1 MKLEGY
7 PSPSL
12 EADTEGN
19 SAGSDIPLEARNS
32 LATEECHDPNIVDW
46 DGPSDPE
53 NPYNWPKSKK
63 LAHVL
68 IVSAF
73 SLSANLASTMFA
85 PGAEQ
90 LAAEFHFTSAT
101 IETFTVSIYVL
112 GFALGPIF
120 LAPLSELYGRLVIY
134 HVCNIVYTGFTIG
147 CAFSTNVAMFL
158 VFRILCGIAASGPMS
173 IGGGTVA
180 DITPQEER
188 GKAIALFGVGPL
200 LGPVIGPIVGGFVTQ
215 DVGWR
220 WTFRIILIL
229 SGLLSVATVVFM
241 RETNSSVLLR
251 RKTRRLIRETGNED
265 LVPKAT
271 SDDLRSPSQVLRKAI
286 IRPAKMLL
294 FSPLVSLLSLYTGL
308 LFGLIF
314 LLFTTFPIVFEGT
327 YGFSPGVAGLA
338 YLGLGLGLI
347 SGLILFATLSDKLLG
362 QKRDGKVARPEER
375 LILMKWFA
383 PITPIGCFIYGWT
396 TEYHVHWIV
405 PILGT
410 FVIGLGSLFVVIP
423 AQTYLIDAFGAEAA
437 ASALAANLVVRSP
450 FGAFLVLAAPPLYDN
465 LGLGWGNSVLGF
477 ITLAFTPVPWFF
489 YHYGEYLRKG
499 FPVDL

>member
-1 MKLEGY
+1 MKIESCS
-7 PSPSL
+7 SPSL
-12 EADTEGN
+12 EADTGGDT
-19 SAGSDIPLEARNS
+19 AISDIPLEARNS
-32 LATEECHDPNIVDW
+32 LTMDQCHDPNIVDW
-46 DGPSDPE
+46 DGPDDPE

-63 LAHVL
+63 MAHVL

-90 LAAEFHFTSAT
+90 LAAEFHFTSAI

-134 HVCNIVYTGFTIG
+134 HICNVVYTAFTIG
-147 CAFSTNVAMFL
+147 CAFSTNVEMFL

-188 GKAIALFGVGPL
+188 GKAIALFGIGPL

-241 RETNSSVLLR
+241 RETNSAVLLR
-251 RKTRRLIRETGNED
+251 RKTHRLTRETGNKA
-265 LVPKAT
+265 LTPKAT
-271 SDDLRSPSQVLRKAI
+271 TDDLHSASQVLRKAI
-286 IRPAKMLL
+286 IRPARMLL
-294 FSPLVSLLSLYTGL
+294 FSPLVSLLSLYTRV

-327 YGFSPGVAGLA
+327 YGFSLGVAGLA
-338 YLGLGLGLI
+338 YLGLGIGLI
-347 SGLILFATLSDKLLG
+347 SGLVLFATLSDKLLG
-362 QKRDGKVARPEER
+362 QKRDGTVARPEEG

-383 PITPIGCFIYGWT
+383 PITPIGC
-396 TEYHVHWIV
+396 
-405 PILGT
+405 
-410 FVIGLGSLFVVIP
+410 SLFVVIP

-450 FGAFLVLAAPPLYDN
+450 FGAFLVLAAPPLYGN
-465 LGLGWGNSVLGF
+465 LGLGWGNSL
-477 ITLAFTPVPWFF
+477 F
-489 YHYGEYLRKG
+489 YRYGEYLRKE